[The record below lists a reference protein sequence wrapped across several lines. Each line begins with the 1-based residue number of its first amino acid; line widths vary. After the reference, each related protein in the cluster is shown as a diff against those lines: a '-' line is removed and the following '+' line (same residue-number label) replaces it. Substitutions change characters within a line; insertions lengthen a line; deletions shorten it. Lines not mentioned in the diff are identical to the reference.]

1 MLFGS
6 SCLVIITCVNAK
18 SFAVA
23 LREKEEE
30 IKLHRCACLHSS
42 DLHDD
47 AAAAAAFLVLVVGN
61 IGDPL
66 GGLGLLAEL
75 ALRLS
80 CSLGSLRSHGGSLAR
95 ERALWCLHV

>member
-18 SFAVA
+18 FRSC

-30 IKLHRCACLHSS
+30 INLHRCACLHSS

-66 GGLGLLAEL
+66 GSLGLLAEL
-75 ALRLS
+75 AL
-80 CSLGSLRSHGGSLAR
+80 
-95 ERALWCLHV
+95 